1 MSSSFRRYMC
11 AGLVLLAVSSAA
23 LAAKEDKKKK
33 DAPPEPPKAAVA
45 EPGLVAI
52 VGDMKVT
59 DQDLVSSL
67 PPNSQKGLQ
76 AAEQNIKTIER
87 TAMQEQFAKRYI
99 ADQAAKTG
107 MSEDDFVAKE
117 IAANRDSFSPEYR
130 AQISQAKQQIYDGK
144 RQALDDLIGKKLEE
158 NAAKAKGVS
167 VDAYVKT
174 EVEDK
179 VDPVTPADVDNF
191 YTQNQRQFG
200 SKSKDEV
207 APQINDMIKRNRVA
221 QKRNELRASL
231 RAATTVRTL
240 LEVPRMQV
248 SPGDSQ
254 PRGPKDAPVQ
264 LILFS
269 DFQCPFCSRV
279 ETTLK
284 QVKDRY
290 GDKIAIYFRDYPLP
304 FHQYAAKAA
313 EAAACA
319 GKMGKYW
326 EYHDALFANQQALDV
341 PSLKKTAETLGLDG
355 NAFGQCLDSGEMKAK
370 VDKDQQA
377 GQGYGVSGTPASF
390 INGRLVPGA
399 QPFEGFQR
407 VIDDELQTKGIAIP
421 AAPAAGAPGK

>member
-144 RQALDDLIGKKLEE
+144 RQAALVRL
-158 NAAKAKGVS
+158 AVRGVHHHH
-167 VDAYVKT
+167 
-174 EVEDK
+174 
-179 VDPVTPADVDNF
+179 
-191 YTQNQRQFG
+191 
-200 SKSKDEV
+200 
-207 APQINDMIKRNRVA
+207 
-221 QKRNELRASL
+221 RA
-231 RAATTVRTL
+231 
-240 LEVPRMQV
+240 
-248 SPGDSQ
+248 GDGDGEQ
-254 PRGPKDAPVQ
+254 PRLGRTV
-264 LILFS
+264 I
-269 DFQCPFCSRV
+269 
-279 ETTLK
+279 
-284 QVKDRY
+284 QVAGAVVHADDHR
-290 GDKIAIYFRDYPLP
+290 
-304 FHQYAAKAA
+304 A
-313 EAAACA
+313 ER
-319 GKMGKYW
+319 
-326 EYHDALFANQQALDV
+326 
-341 PSLKKTAETLGLDG
+341 
-355 NAFGQCLDSGEMKAK
+355 
-370 VDKDQQA
+370 
-377 GQGYGVSGTPASF
+377 GQGQ
-390 INGRLVPGA
+390 GRLRRCLRQDRGRG
-399 QPFEGFQR
+399 QG
-407 VIDDELQTKGIAIP
+407 
-421 AAPAAGAPGK
+421 